1 VRILI
6 ANRRLCDY
14 TGTEIVT
21 RDLALAFRSL
31 GHQPVVYSPWLGGPA
46 REVEAAGIPVHRDLR
61 LLPAAPDVVHG
72 NHPKPLL
79 DALFRFPGVP
89 AVAVCHDATSPRDE
103 PVFHP
108 RILRY
113 VAVDERCRR
122 RLAQEA
128 AIPRDRILVRPNAV
142 DLARFTQRPPLPAV
156 PARAVVFSNN
166 ASWRTHL
173 PAVRAACRRASL
185 ALDVVGGGARAQ
197 LSRPETVLGQ
207 YDVVFAKARCA
218 LEALATG
225 AAVVLCDA
233 GGLGPMVTSANVEHL
248 RRFNFGQG
256 VLTRRP
262 TAEAILAELQH
273 YDASDAAR
281 VCTRVRAEAGLEP
294 SAREWIHLYGEVVE
308 EARRGLPTDG
318 LEGRTALDQLQAR
331 WRWEARLERQEAWW
345 QMLEPLPFVGSPLAR
360 IARRVALSW
369 PGD

>member
-6 ANRRLCDY
+6 ANCRLSDY
-14 TGTEIVT
+14 TGTEVVT

-31 GHQPVVYSPWLGGPA
+31 GHQPAVYSPWLGEPA
-46 REVEAAGIPVHRDLR
+46 REVEAAGIPVHHDVR
-61 LLPAAPDVVHG
+61 LLPAPPDVVHG

-89 AVAVCHDATSPRDE
+89 AVAVCHDATSARDQ

-122 RLAQEA
+122 RLEQEA
-128 AIPRDRILVRPNAV
+128 AIPRDRIVVRPNAV

-156 PARAVVFSNN
+156 PARALVFSNN
-166 ASWRTHL
+166 ACRRTHL
-173 PAVRAACRRASL
+173 PAVRTACRRASL
-185 ALDVVGGGARAQ
+185 TLDVVGGPARAQ
-197 LSRPETVLGQ
+197 LSRPETVLGR

-233 GGLGPMVTSANVEHL
+233 GGLGPMVTPANVEHL

-256 VLTRRP
+256 VLTRRHTP
-262 TAEAILAELQH
+262 AAILAELQH
-273 YDASDAAR
+273 YDPSGAAG
-281 VCTRVRAEAGLEP
+281 VCARIRAEAGLEQ
-294 SAREWIHLYGEVVE
+294 SAREWVQLYGDVVE
-308 EARRGLPTDG
+308 EARRASPTDG
-318 LEGRTALDQLQAR
+318 LEERTALDQLQAR
-331 WRWEARLERQEAWW
+331 YRWEERLERQELWW
-345 QMLEPLPFVGSPLAR
+345 QMLEPLPLVGSLLAR
-360 IARRVALSW
+360 IARRIALSW
-369 PGD
+369 RG